1 MKLLVVGGTRFMG
14 RAFVD
19 QALARGHE
27 LTLLNRGQ
35 SGPGLFPGVRHQ
47 PFDRNAAALPPV
59 EGGPWDAL
67 LDTCAYVP
75 RHVRALAAALQGRV
89 GRYLLVSSISVYAEG
104 VPAGAD
110 ESAPLQTLADP
121 ATETVTGETYGGLK
135 ALCEAA
141 LAEAL
146 PGRGLVARPGLLVGP
161 HDPTGRF
168 TWWVRRI
175 ARGGDV
181 LAPADPAAPV
191 QFIDAR
197 DAAAWLLRQAEAGST
212 GTFNLVGP
220 TAPLTMGEW
229 LDTAR
234 RTLNPAAH
242 LHWVDEAFLLAQG
255 VAPWSDLPLWL
266 TAADA
271 AMHAAGIAR
280 ALATGL
286 RTRPLEATLA
296 DTLAWARASGETD
309 REGTGLAPARETALL
324 QAWQSR
330 R

>member
-14 RAFVD
+14 RAFVE

-27 LTLLNRGQ
+27 VTLLNRGR
-35 SGPGLFPGVRHQ
+35 SGPGLFPGVRLLAL
-47 PFDRNAAALPPV
+47 DRNAAELPAL
-59 EGGPWDAL
+59 EGGPWDAV
-67 LDTCAYVP
+67 LDTCAFVP
-75 RHVRALAAALQGRV
+75 RHVRTLAAALQGRI
-89 GRYLLVSSISVYAEG
+89 GTYLLVSSISVYPEG
-104 VPAGAD
+104 TPAGAD

-121 ATETVTGETYGGLK
+121 ATESVTGETYGGLK

-141 LAEAL
+141 LHEAL

-168 TWWVRRI
+168 TWWVRRM

-181 LAPADPAAPV
+181 LAPGDPAAPV

-197 DAAAWLLRQAEAGST
+197 DAAAWLLRQAEDGTT

-220 TAPLTMGEW
+220 TQPLTMGQW
-229 LDTAR
+229 LETAR
-234 RTLNPAAH
+234 RTLNPAAR
-242 LHWVDEAFLLAQG
+242 LHWVDEDFLLAQG
-255 VAPWSDLPLWL
+255 VSPWTDLPLWL

-271 AMHAAGIAR
+271 GMHAASIAR

-286 RTRPLEATLA
+286 VTRPLEATLA
-296 DTLAWARASGETD
+296 DTLAWANAAGETD
-309 REGTGLAPARETALL
+309 REGTGLAPAREAALL
-324 QAWQSR
+324 QAWAAR
-330 R
+330 P

>member
-14 RAFVD
+14 RAFVE

-27 LTLLNRGQ
+27 ITLLNRGQ

-47 PFDRNAAALPPV
+47 AFDRNAAALPPV
-59 EGGPWDAL
+59 EGGSWDAV

-75 RHVRALAAALQGRV
+75 RHVRALAATLRGRV
-89 GRYLLVSSISVYAEG
+89 GRYLLVSSISVYADG
-104 VPAGAD
+104 APAGSD
-110 ESAPLQTLADP
+110 ETAPLQVLADP
-121 ATETVTGETYGGLK
+121 ATEAVTGETYGGLK
-135 ALCEAA
+135 VLCEAA
-141 LAEAL
+141 RREAL
-146 PGRGLVARPGLLVGP
+146 PDGALVARPGLLVGP

-168 TWWVRRI
+168 TWWVRRV

-181 LAPADPAAPV
+181 LAPGDPAAPV

-197 DAAAWLLRQAEAGST
+197 DAAAWLLRQAEDGRT

-220 TAPLTMGEW
+220 TRPLTMGEW
-229 LDTAR
+229 LQTAC
-234 RTLNPAAH
+234 RTLNPAAR
-242 LHWVDEAFLLAQG
+242 LHWVEEAFLLAQG

-271 AMHAAGIAR
+271 GMHATGIAR

-286 RTRPLEATLA
+286 QTRPLEATLA
-296 DTLAWARASGETD
+296 DTLAWAQAAGETD
-309 REGTGLAPARETALL
+309 RAGTGLASEREAALL
-324 QAWQSR
+324 QAWR
-330 R
+330 TRP